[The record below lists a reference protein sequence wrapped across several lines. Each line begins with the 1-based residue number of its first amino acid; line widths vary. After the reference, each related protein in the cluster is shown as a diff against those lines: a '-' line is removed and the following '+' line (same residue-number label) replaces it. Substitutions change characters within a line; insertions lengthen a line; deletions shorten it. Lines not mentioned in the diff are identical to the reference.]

1 MRVLLANLYTQVK
14 CGVISQLM
22 YNPPM
27 TKEDAIKLAGTQ
39 QKLADILGIYQ
50 GAVSQWKT
58 IPEARIWQLKVL
70 KPKWFKNQKK

>member
-1 MRVLLANLYTQVK
+1 
-14 CGVISQLM
+14 
-22 YNPPM
+22 M

-70 KPKWFKNQKK
+70 KPKWFKKGKK